1 MLLNKI
7 NIIFKCENIYIEMKE
22 NFYYLIFLIYWKLYN
37 YIFYDFIIFLNIIL
51 FYIYHL
57 YIYFYKKN
65 LNELCHFFI
74 SLQI

>member
-57 YIYFYKKN
+57 YIYFYKIN